1 MVYVLT
7 DAAERDEFI
16 QFVQNPTPGSKWDTF
31 ARKIPPN
38 KTSKGRKK
46 LKNSPKKP
54 KKPKKDEGCKPSK
67 NAKEE
72 DSEDYDGIAGNDS
85 HMKSTI
91 LKKRSKEGKK
101 ATASA
106 KAGKDHK
113 KKGKKS
119 KANAMDNIFGDSCK
133 I

>member
-1 MVYVLT
+1 MVYILT

-54 KKPKKDEGCKPSK
+54 KKEEGCKPSK

-72 DSEDYDGIAGNDS
+72 DSEDYDGIAGNAS
-85 HMKSTI
+85 HTKSTI
-91 LKKRSKEGKK
+91 SKKRSKEEKKQLQVQKQGKIIRRK
-101 ATASA
+101 VRRA
-106 KAGKDHK
+106 KQ
-113 KKGKKS
+113 
-119 KANAMDNIFGDSCK
+119 MLWTIFLVILVKFD

>member
-1 MVYVLT
+1 MVYILT

-16 QFVQNPTPGSKWDTF
+16 QFVQNPTPDSKWDTF
-31 ARKIPPN
+31 VHKIPPN

-54 KKPKKDEGCKPSK
+54 KKEEGCKPSK

-119 KANAMDNIFGDSCK
+119 KANVMDNIFGDSCK